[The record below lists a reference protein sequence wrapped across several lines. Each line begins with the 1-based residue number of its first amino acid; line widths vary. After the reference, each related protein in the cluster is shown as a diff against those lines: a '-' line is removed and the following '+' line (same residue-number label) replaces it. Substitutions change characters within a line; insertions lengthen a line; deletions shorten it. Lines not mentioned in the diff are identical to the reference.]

1 MRIAFDN
8 SVHLGQFST
17 TDEALRL
24 AAKNSQAMIS
34 LKPGSEIIG
43 IEAFNENTYSDD
55 IIWTLDREPQDT
67 FYKFM
72 DVYHSV
78 TNILRVPLTPENAE
92 LALGIHK
99 DIGLHI
105 ANALTCAVAILNDA
119 DEIHSFYHELKQP
132 ALIQYMREKHRIA
145 VTYPRSTDELRF
157 SDDQLESYY
166 QGALATFRAA
176 SIHLPLKFHT

>member
-17 TDEALRL
+17 TDESMRI

-34 LKPGSEIIG
+34 MKPGSDVIG

-55 IIWTLDREPQDT
+55 IIWTLEREPQDQ

-78 TNILRVPLTPENAE
+78 THILRVPLTAENAE
-92 LALGIHK
+92 LALSIHK
-99 DIGLHI
+99 DLGIDI
-105 ANALTCAVAILNDA
+105 ANALTCAVAVIHKA
-119 DEIHSFYHELKQP
+119 DEIHSFYREMKHP
-132 ALIQYMREKHRIA
+132 TVVRSIQEKYGIL
-145 VTYPRSTDELRF
+145 VTYPRAGGELRF
-157 SDDQLESYY
+157 PDTALESYY
-166 QGALATFRAA
+166 QNALSTFREAR
-176 SIHLPLKFHT
+176 IHLPVKFHN

>member
-8 SVHLGQFST
+8 SIHLGQFGT
-17 TDEALRL
+17 ADEAMRV

-34 LKPGSEIIG
+34 LKPESAVVG

-55 IIWTLDREPQDT
+55 IIWTLEREPQDN

-78 TNILRVPLTPENAE
+78 THILRVPLAPENAE
-92 LALGIHK
+92 LALGINK
-99 DIGLHI
+99 DTGLHI
-105 ANALTCAVAILNDA
+105 ANALTCAVAILHQA
-119 DEIHSFYHELKQP
+119 DEIHSFYRELMQP
-132 ALIQYMREKHRIA
+132 PAIEYMQDKYGIR
-145 VTYPRSTDELRF
+145 VTYPRSTVELSF
-157 SDDQLESYY
+157 SDAQLESYY

-176 SIHLPLKFHT
+176 HIHLPLKFHD

>member
-8 SVHLGQFST
+8 SIHLGQFST
-17 TDEALRL
+17 EDEAMRV

-34 LKPGSEIIG
+34 LKPESQVVG

-55 IIWTLDREPQDT
+55 IIWTLEREPQDT

-78 TNILRVPLTPENAE
+78 TNVVRVPLSPENAE
-92 LALGIHK
+92 LALAIHK
-99 DIGLHI
+99 DTGLHI
-105 ANALTCAVAILNDA
+105 ANALTCAVAILHKA
-119 DEIHSFYHELKQP
+119 DEIHSFYRELMQP
-132 ALIQYMREKHRIA
+132 AAIKHMQDKYRID
-145 VTYPRSTDELRF
+145 VTYPRSTSELRF
-157 SDDQLESYY
+157 SNPELEAYY

-176 SIHLPLKFHT
+176 HIHLPLKFHD

>member
-1 MRIAFDN
+1 MRITFDN
-8 SVHLGQFST
+8 SIHLGQFST
-17 TDEALRL
+17 ADEAMRIV
-24 AAKNSQAMIS
+24 AKNSQAMIS
-34 LKPGSEIIG
+34 MKPGTEVVG

-55 IIWTLDREPQDT
+55 IIWTLEREPQDK

-99 DIGLHI
+99 DIGIDI
-105 ANALTCAVAILNDA
+105 ANALTCAVAVIHKAN
-119 DEIHSFYHELKQP
+119 EIHSFYHEMKQP
-132 ALIQYMREKHRIA
+132 AAIQYMLEKFGIA
-145 VTYPRSTDELRF
+145 VTFPHSSEESNF
-157 SDDQLESYY
+157 PNAELESYY

-176 SIHLPLKFHT
+176 RIHLPSKFHI